1 MANPSKAKGTRW
13 ENSVAKYL
21 RDQGFTEVFRLAP
34 GGPQD
39 PGDIGGL
46 PDWALECRD
55 RQKQDLSKNVRD
67 ANSRAVA
74 KGCRWG
80 AAVMKKREH
89 GVQDGYVVMDLRTF
103 ALVLTEIAD
112 LSE

>member
-55 RQKQDLSKNVRD
+55 RQEQDLSKNVRD

-89 GVQDGYVVMDLRTF
+89 GVEDGYVVMDLRTF
-103 ALVLTEIAD
+103 ALVLNEIAD
-112 LSE
+112 LPE